1 MSAARDIRGEV
12 EGLRKWD
19 ECDPGHMLTSAWR
32 DSVASSLGQMAVDT
46 ANHKRAEAKAS
57 RERWEALMQQAKEDR
72 VKP

>member
-1 MSAARDIRGEV
+1 MSDFAKNLALAIV
-12 EGLRKWD
+12 APL
-19 ECDPGHMLTSAWR
+19 
-32 DSVASSLGQMAVDT
+32 ASSLGQMAVDA